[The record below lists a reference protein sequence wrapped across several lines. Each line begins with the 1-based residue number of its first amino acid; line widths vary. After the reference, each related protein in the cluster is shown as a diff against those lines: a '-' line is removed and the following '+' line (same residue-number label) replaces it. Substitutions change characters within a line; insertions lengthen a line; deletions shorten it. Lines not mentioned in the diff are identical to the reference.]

1 MTTIA
6 IMLIVMTVMMIMMKM
21 IIMMVELAPLR
32 VHDTSCLMKT
42 VIVILPVTCDM
53 SDDSHWLG

>member
-6 IMLIVMTVMMIMMKM
+6 ILLIVMTVMMIMMKM

-42 VIVILPVTCDM
+42 VIVIDM
-53 SDDSHWLG
+53 SDDSHWWG